1 MSWLISVA
9 WLRFTVPS
17 SSVSEV
23 ITLIGGDWMK
33 DKKGFQGY
41 TEAWLSR
48 GAFGGLGRIGAKASW
63 NPQEVHVDLS
73 QELISDWTFEKFKE
87 IATFVNLNKGHFG
100 RIDVAFDDREGVVDI
115 PTLHEAVLNGQCVA
129 RFKKFRLIAG
139 GDIDSGADEGQT
151 LALGSRQSDSYL
163 RIYDKAA
170 EQRAK
175 GHEVEGK
182 WIRYEMEW
190 KDERAHAVACCL
202 AIVEKDAFQA
212 FVVGAFR
219 STVDFRDCDR
229 EDDSYQRCYAPV
241 LPWWQQLTAGMEK
254 ARLVI
259 QKSQKTIEDVKKWAV
274 SALTPTLGILC
285 AHPEAGE
292 KWLVNEIVH
301 GVQRWRDKHRALFE
315 GTAELR
321 RAQAKLRKWNPADG
335 FSVALAVS
343 GP

>member
-1 MSWLISVA
+1 MSWLITVA

-17 SSVSEV
+17 STVTEMIGLV
-23 ITLIGGDWMK
+23 GGDWMK

-41 TEAWLSR
+41 TEGWISR
-48 GAFGGLGRIGAKASW
+48 GSGGGLGRIGAKASW
-63 NPQEVHVDLS
+63 NPEEVHVDLS
-73 QELISDWTFEKFKE
+73 QEWIAEWPFEKYQEVAK
-87 IATFVNLNKGHFG
+87 FVNLKQGHFG

-115 PTLHEAVLNGQCVA
+115 PTLHQAVLKGQCVA

-139 GDIDSGADEGQT
+139 GDVDSGADEGKT

-175 GHEVEGK
+175 GHEVEGP

-202 AIVEKDAFQA
+202 AVVTKESFQK

-219 STVDFRDCDR
+219 STVDFRACYR
-229 EDDSYQRCYAPV
+229 EDDPKFRCYAPL
-241 LPWWQQLTAGMEK
+241 LPWWAKLTAGMEK

-259 QKSQKTIEDVKKWAV
+259 AKAEKKIEDVKKWAET
-274 SALTPTLGILC
+274 SLSPMLGLLC

-292 KWLVNEIVH
+292 RWLVKTITE
-301 GVQRWRDKHRALFE
+301 GVDRWRAKHFALLDGSKEVLKARKKLQRWR
-315 GTAELR
+315 
-321 RAQAKLRKWNPADG
+321 PSDG
-335 FSVALAVS
+335 FSAVHAVAVT
-343 GP
+343 